1 MPFERDRIAAA
12 LSYSWSLKTSEQWTP
27 RNPARGQCNVTAL
40 LLNELFGGEILKTPL
55 PEGDHF
61 YNRIEGER
69 VDLTDSQ
76 FAAPPNYLDVA
87 SKSERSPRR
96 DLHFRLRSPASD
108 IHCALQVVRV
118 AVRAPRGIRARR
130 CLRSRPR
137 GLNGLVPRKRLQVS
151 ALLASPLSRRRSAA

>member
-1 MPFERDRIAAA
+1 MQFERDRLAAA

-40 LLNELFGGEILKTPL
+40 LLNELFGGEILKTRL

-76 FAAPPNYLDVA
+76 FAAPPNYLDVVSNRSEA
-87 SKSERSPRR
+87 LAGTFVSNYEALRATFIARFKSC
-96 DLHFRLRSPASD
+96 D
-108 IHCALQVVRV
+108 
-118 AVRAPRGIRARR
+118 
-130 CLRSRPR
+130 
-137 GLNGLVPRKRLQVS
+137 
-151 ALLASPLSRRRSAA
+151 

>member
-1 MPFERDRIAAA
+1 MQFERDRIAAA

-40 LLNELFGGEILKTPL
+40 LLNELFGGESEAPL

-76 FAAPPNYLDVA
+76 FAAPPDYLDVA
-87 SKSERSPRR
+87 SNRSEALAGTSISNYEALRATFIARLSP
-96 DLHFRLRSPASD
+96 
-108 IHCALQVVRV
+108 CE
-118 AVRAPRGIRARR
+118 
-130 CLRSRPR
+130 
-137 GLNGLVPRKRLQVS
+137 
-151 ALLASPLSRRRSAA
+151 